1 MTTKTKQRPS
11 EYPTETFKEW
21 KRQLNSHRTTALS
34 FDGDYS
40 EIKKQSQRVNVWA
53 EIKEIMDLL
62 RKEAKSARV
71 QGLRFEVRDRTYY
84 EETSIEVTAIGYRQK
99 TEREMI
105 AGELARER
113 NRERR
118 ESEARKKSELEKK
131 QLKELLS
138 KYPELA
144 NPGDSRR

>member
-1 MTTKTKQRPS
+1 MTTKTKKRPS

-21 KRQLNSHRTTALS
+21 KRQLYSYRNTS
-34 FDGDYS
+34 FSLEGDYS
-40 EIKKQSQRVNVWA
+40 EVKKQSQRVNIWSDIEKV
-53 EIKEIMDLL
+53 MDLL
-62 RKEAKSARV
+62 RKEAKDARV

-84 EETSIEVTAIGYRQK
+84 EETSIEVTAIGYRRK
-99 TEREMI
+99 TEKEMI

-118 ESEARKKSELEKK
+118 ESEARKKSESEKK